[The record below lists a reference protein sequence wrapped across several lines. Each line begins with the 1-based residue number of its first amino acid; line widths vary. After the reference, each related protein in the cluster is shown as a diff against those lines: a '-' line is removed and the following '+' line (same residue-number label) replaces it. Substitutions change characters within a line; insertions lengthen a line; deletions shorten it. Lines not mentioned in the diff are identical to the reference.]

1 MYNKLIKK
9 DIDTL
14 EKSKSNRSEK
24 YNILNI
30 LNNVGSIFTGVYLHY
45 KNVPKEEMFEG
56 SIAEN
61 EIKKRMIGWNQKKR
75 TKHKQWIV

>member
-14 EKSKSNRSEK
+14 EKLKSNRSEK

-45 KNVPKEEMFEG
+45 KGVPEETMSER
-56 SIAEN
+56 SIAERTKLRRGRLY
-61 EIKKRMIGWNQKKR
+61 EIKRKE
-75 TKHKQWIV
+75 HKQ